1 MELSNKSSN
10 TRNKI
15 KKKEHWNKIIHQ
27 KTICSTKPSF
37 KNQITQIQT
46 LSIQIDNAPKTS
58 QSYISNSQRFIV
70 SQI

>member
-27 KTICSTKPSF
+27 KTICSTKPF